1 MKKLIALLLS
11 LTCGFSLAACT
22 PQEQNPSSNTNTSD
36 EAGTESQGK
45 TLVVYFSATGNTER
59 IANFIAETIEGD
71 IFVIEPAEPYTDE
84 DLNWTDEN
92 SRVTY
97 EHENEEARNVE
108 LVHETVDNWDSYDT
122 VFIGYPIWW
131 GIAAWPVSSFV
142 AANDF
147 SGKTV
152 IPFATSA
159 SSGLGESGNLLAETA
174 QSGEW
179 LEGQR
184 FTSRTSE
191 EEVVEWI
198 DGLELAE

>member
-1 MKKLIALLLS
+1 MKKRELGKSGLFVSPIGLG
-11 LTCGFSLAACT
+11 CMGFSHAYGKPT
-22 PQEQNPSSNTNTSD
+22 DRN
-36 EAGTESQGK
+36 EA
-45 TLVVYFSATGNTER
+45 
-59 IANFIAETIEGD
+59 
-71 IFVIEPAEPYTDE
+71 IEPAEPYTDE

-97 EHENEEARNVE
+97 EHENEEARNAE

-184 FTSRTSE
+184 FTSGTSE